1 MTFDIK
7 AAKARAEAK
16 RAEAAIPQP
25 EIEPVYIAPQ
35 VEKSPEEIQQEI
47 EQAAIDKEA
56 HDQKVLAFKIDQA
69 LKEHK
74 ALPEGNATVVRSFAF
89 TSKTESAIKLFTG
102 ITGNTRYKKGS
113 LSSAVSSDVE
123 RMCILRVEALK
134 DPVLQAYLDSVD
146 AKYRRS
152 ID

>member
-16 RAEAAIPQP
+16 RAEAPIIIEA
-25 EIEPVYIAPQ
+25 EPVLLVPA
-35 VEKSPEEIQQEI
+35 VMKSPEEIQAEI
-47 EQAAIDKEA
+47 EQAAIDKET
-56 HDQKVLAFKIDQA
+56 HDKKVLAFKIDKG

-74 ALPEGNATVVRSFAF
+74 ALQEGNTMTIKSFAF
-89 TSKTESAIKLFTG
+89 TSKTESAMNLYG
-102 ITGNTRYKKGS
+102 SITGSTRYKKGT
-113 LSSAVSSDVE
+113 LSSSVSNDVE
-123 RMCILRVEALK
+123 RMCILRIEALK
-134 DPVLQAYLDSVD
+134 DPVLQGYLDAVD

>member
-16 RAEAAIPQP
+16 RAEAPIIQASEP
-25 EIEPVYIAPQ
+25 EIQAPV
-35 VEKSPEEIQQEI
+35 VEKTPEQIQQEI
-47 EQAAIDKEA
+47 EQAAVEKEA
-56 HDQKVLAFKIDQA
+56 LDQKVLAFKIDQA

-74 ALPEGNATVVRSFAF
+74 ALPEGNATLVRSFAF
-89 TSKTESAIKLFTG
+89 TSKTESAINLFTNV
-102 ITGNTRYKKGS
+102 TGSSRYKKGK

-146 AKYRRS
+146 ARYRRS

>member
-16 RAEAAIPQP
+16 RAEAPVFTTEP
-25 EIEPVYIAPQ
+25 EILVPV
-35 VEKSPEEIQQEI
+35 VDKTPEEIQAEI
-47 EQAAIDKEA
+47 EQSAIEKEA
-56 HDQKVLAFKIDQA
+56 HDQKVLAFNIDKG

-74 ALPEGNATVVRSFAF
+74 ALPEGNTLTKKSFAF
-89 TSKTESAIKLFTG
+89 TCKTENAMNLFG
-102 ITGNTRYKKGS
+102 SITGSTRYKKGT
-113 LSSAVSSDVE
+113 LSSSVSNDVE
-123 RMCILRVEALK
+123 RMCILRIEALK
-134 DPVLQAYLDSVD
+134 DPVLQAYLDGVD